1 MGRVAVRVGTRVT
14 LLPVET
20 IEWIGAEGDYVRIG
34 SGGKSHLKLQAL
46 ADLAARLPA
55 DRFVRVHRSW
65 VVNVDRLSALEEG
78 RTAVMADGTR
88 IPVSRAGAARLKDL
102 LPKG

>member
-1 MGRVAVRVGTRVT
+1 MNVA
-14 LLPVET
+14 
-20 IEWIGAEGDYVRIG
+20 
-34 SGGKSHLKLQAL
+34 
-46 ADLAARLPA
+46 
-55 DRFVRVHRSW
+55 
-65 VVNVDRLSALEEG
+65 RLSALEEG